1 MAADIPV
8 HGVVPGTLVGLLYDY
23 LDASGLDAD
32 HLLGEPRPDPG
43 VHGLGRYP
51 ATRWQALLERAA
63 AHLDDPLL
71 GLKLGQTATAAHFG
85 VMGYVLHNCADLG
98 AAFERYRRFERLIY
112 DMEPVQFSQDHD
124 ALVLEWGLGHG
135 RPGPLVDE
143 TAITALVAFAR
154 ALTGETLAP
163 LSVHFVN
170 PRPPDPAPYRDYF
183 HCPVHF
189 EEPHTRIR
197 IPRLTLARPL
207 QQADPA
213 LLRLLET
220 QAEALLAQ
228 LPSGGQL
235 EDEVRRLIA
244 GLLPDAEPTLA
255 AVAQRLALS
264 ERTLHRR
271 LAARGVTFRMLR
283 DDTRRQLAQRY
294 LADPRLTLA
303 EVALLLGYAEQSAF
317 SRAFR
322 HWTGESPGRYQARI
336 TLS

>member
-1 MAADIPV
+1 MTADIPV

-23 LDASGLDAD
+23 LDAHGLAAD
-32 HLLGEPRPDPG
+32 TLLGETRPDPG
-43 VHGLGRYP
+43 PHGLARYP
-51 ATRWQALLERAA
+51 AAGWQGLLERAA
-63 AHLDDPLL
+63 ARLNDPLL

-112 DMEPVQFSQDHD
+112 DMEPVQFSQDAD

-154 ALTGETLAP
+154 ALTGRTLAP

-170 PRPPDPAPYRDYF
+170 PRPADVSPYQDYF
-183 HCPVHF
+183 RCPVHF

-197 IPRLTLARPL
+197 IPRPMLDLPL

-213 LLRLLET
+213 LLGLLEA

-228 LPSGGQL
+228 LPPGGQL
-235 EDEVRRLIA
+235 EDDVRRLIA
-244 GLLPDAEPTLA
+244 RLLPDREPTLA
-255 AVAQRLALS
+255 AVAERIGLS

-271 LAARGVTFRMLR
+271 LAARGVHFRMLR

-322 HWTGESPGRYQARI
+322 NWTGESPGRYQARNA
-336 TLS
+336 LP